1 MHSGLFAEDGQRRP
15 RKSEE
20 LIYVF
25 RTVVTPYTN
34 LTDVPES
41 ELGSTVDVISAS
53 REKVCELVEQ
63 SV

>member
-1 MHSGLFAEDGQRRP
+1 MDSAD
-15 RKSEE
+15 
-20 LIYVF
+20 
-25 RTVVTPYTN
+25 TN